1 MISENVPLDCAITDL
16 VRQVELDIPKWEDAL
31 MQVKEF
37 KRRNTQ
43 EEIKNARFDI
53 KENAIYL
60 ENYYLSNLANN

>member
-1 MISENVPLDCAITDL
+1 MGRCFNE
-16 VRQVELDIPKWEDAL
+16 
-31 MQVKEF
+31 VKEF

-60 ENYYLSNLANN
+60 ENYYLSNLANNW